1 VLTGALDA
9 MVTHG
14 ELQPALRA
22 EATWVAWSAVHGLA
36 SMVVRGL
43 FPDAPSETEALHAVV
58 GGVRRALGL
67 REVD

>member
-1 VLTGALDA
+1 
-9 MVTHG
+9 
-14 ELQPALRA
+14 
-22 EATWVAWSAVHGLA
+22 
-36 SMVVRGL
+36 MVVRGL